1 MKACQNCFSGDG
13 AFRRSHAIVITKL
26 ILEKSSAQYTTQGQ
40 CHQLT
45 WMSFWQSRSWW
56 MITQKYAYPFSTS
69 KDTLI
74 KTNQRIS
81 AQELS
86 KLILIAMKRRKN
98 VLRAILHLP
107 HTTPGSWISTRVDKA
122 MQMVPSTIAQAK
134 YLVTRLRIQE
144 STIPDIDSEVIA
156 AARSNH
162 SWPRLAQTSKMTNY
176 WLPVHHNWKH
186 NGAE

>member
-1 MKACQNCFSGDG
+1 
-13 AFRRSHAIVITKL
+13 
-26 ILEKSSAQYTTQGQ
+26 
-40 CHQLT
+40 
-45 WMSFWQSRSWW
+45 
-56 MITQKYAYPFSTS
+56 
-69 KDTLI
+69 
-74 KTNQRIS
+74 
-81 AQELS
+81 
-86 KLILIAMKRRKN
+86 
-98 VLRAILHLP
+98 
-107 HTTPGSWISTRVDKA
+107 

-162 SWPRLAQTSKMTNY
+162 SWPRLAQASKMMNY